1 MAQCEGFDIQLSA
14 YVDGELE
21 EHGVAGVEAHLKE
34 CPACARRVEG
44 ERRLRA
50 AFRAHLSPVRAPEHL
65 DADVREAIAA
75 AGREATASRK
85 PGVRPWHAA
94 QWLALAATIAVAG
107 LGGRQ
112 WALWSLARRTAPL
125 EAELLTA
132 HVRSLQLS
140 HLTDVP
146 SSDHHTVKPWFAGK
160 LDYSPPV
167 PELDSLGFRLIGG
180 RLDYVRDRPT
190 AVIVYG
196 RRQHIIN
203 LFLWPSGDS
212 TAATKVETDRGYN
225 SVHGAGGGIAYWAI
239 SDLDMAELRQFV
251 DLAMKSR

>member
-21 EHGVAGVEAHLKE
+21 KLGVAGVEAHLKE

-50 AFRAHLSPVRAPEHL
+50 AFRTHLAPVRASEEL
-65 DADVREAIAA
+65 RADVREAIAA

-85 PGVRPWHAA
+85 PGVRLWRAA
-94 QWLALAATIAVAG
+94 QWLGLAATIAVAV

-112 WALWSLARRTAPL
+112 WALWSLTRRTAPL

-180 RLDYVRDRPT
+180 RLDYVRGRPT

-239 SDLDMAELRQFV
+239 SDLDVAELRQFV

>member
-21 EHGVAGVEAHLKE
+21 ELGVAGVEAHLKE

-50 AFRAHLSPVRAPEHL
+50 AFRTHLAPVHASEELR
-65 DADVREAIAA
+65 ADVREAIAA

-85 PGVRPWHAA
+85 PGVRPWRAA
-94 QWLALAATIAVAG
+94 QWFALAATIAVAVV
-107 LGGRQ
+107 GGRQ

-180 RLDYVRDRPT
+180 RLDYVRGRPT

-212 TAATKVETDRGYN
+212 TAATKVQADRGYN
-225 SVHGAGGGIAYWAI
+225 SVHGAAGGIAYWAI
-239 SDLDMAELRQFV
+239 SDLGVAELRQFA

>member
-21 EHGVAGVEAHLKE
+21 KLGVAGVEAHLKE

-50 AFRAHLSPVRAPEHL
+50 AFRTHLAPVRASEEL
-65 DADVREAIAA
+65 RADVREAIAA
-75 AGREATASRK
+75 AGRPAAASGK
-85 PGVRPWHAA
+85 PGARPWRGA
-94 QWLALAATIAVAG
+94 QWLALAATIAVAL

-125 EAELLTA
+125 GAELLTA

-225 SVHGAGGGIAYWAI
+225 SVHGAGRGIAYWAI
-239 SDLDMAELRQFV
+239 SDLDVAELRQFV